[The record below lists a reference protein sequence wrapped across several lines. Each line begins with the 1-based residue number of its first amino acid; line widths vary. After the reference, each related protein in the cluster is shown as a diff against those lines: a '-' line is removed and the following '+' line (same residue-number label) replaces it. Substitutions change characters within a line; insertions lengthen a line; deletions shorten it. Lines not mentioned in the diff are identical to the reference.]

1 MPNIIRSGFN
11 EKSTFVKIF
20 MKYFTNI
27 HKNKTYNIIIRMMI
41 VFVTYYYIY
50 KEVFQKKRGDEE
62 VQITW
67 QTLVDYFSDIGNESH
82 TNFFITWIFLLMI
95 VNWGIESLKWQYLIG
110 KVEKIPFLK
119 SFEAVLSGVSVS
131 VFTPNRVGEWFGRVF
146 ILKKVNPWKGVF
158 ITMIGS
164 FSQLLTTFV
173 VGSISF
179 LFYFPIYFKD
189 VEFYSQYLY
198 YGIILVVLG
207 INAALLLIF
216 LNISVLPAFANKILK
231 ERFIKAKEYFS
242 VISDYSTGE
251 LITVFIFSFL
261 RYCVFSLQF
270 YLFLMLFSIE
280 IPLFHGLMIISL
292 VYFIMTAIPTVT
304 LTELGIRG
312 AVSVYF
318 ISQYFIT
325 FGEYSETIK
334 FGIFASSFALWIVN
348 LALPAL
354 IGTIF
359 VFRLKFFRRRKNG

>member
-1 MPNIIRSGFN
+1 
-11 EKSTFVKIF
+11 

-27 HKNKTYNIIIRMMI
+27 HKNKTYNIIIRSMI
-41 VFVTYYYIY
+41 VFVTYFYIY
-50 KEVFQKKRGDEE
+50 KEIFQRKRGDEE
-62 VQITW
+62 IQVDW
-67 QTLVDYFSDIGNESH
+67 HTLVDYFSGIGQEPHIS
-82 TNFFITWIFLLMI
+82 FFVTWIFLLMI

-110 KVEKIPFLK
+110 KVERVSFLK
-119 SFEAVLSGVSVS
+119 SFEAVLSGISVS

-179 LFYFPIYFKD
+179 LFYFPIYFNTA
-189 VEFYSQYLY
+189 EFYSVYLY
-198 YGIILVVLG
+198 SGIIIIVLG
-207 INAALLLIF
+207 IDAALLLVF
-216 LNISVLPAFANKILK
+216 LNISALPSFVNRILK
-231 ERFIKAKEYFS
+231 ERFVKAKEYFS
-242 VISDYSTGE
+242 VISEYTTTE
-251 LITVFIFSFL
+251 LATVFIFSFL

-280 IPLFHGLMIISL
+280 IPLFHGLMIISI
-292 VYFIMTAIPTVT
+292 VFFIMTAIPTVT

-318 ISQYFIT
+318 ISLYFTT
-325 FGEYSETIK
+325 FGEYSEMIK

-348 LALPAL
+348 LALPA
-354 IGTIF
+354 IVGTFF
-359 VFRLKFFRRRKNG
+359 VFRLKFFRRKKNE

>member
-1 MPNIIRSGFN
+1 
-11 EKSTFVKIF
+11 
-20 MKYFTNI
+20 
-27 HKNKTYNIIIRMMI
+27 MI
-41 VFVTYYYIY
+41 VFVTYFYIY
-50 KEVFQKKRGDEE
+50 KEIFQKKRGDDD

-67 QTLVDYFSDIGNESH
+67 QSLVDYFSDFGTQPH
-82 TNFFITWIFLLMI
+82 TKFVIIWIFILML
-95 VNWGIESLKWQYLIG
+95 VNWGIESLKWQFLIG
-110 KVEKIPFLK
+110 KVEKVPFLK

-131 VFTPNRVGEWFGRVF
+131 IFTPNRVGEWFGRVF

-164 FSQLLTTFV
+164 FSQLLTTFI

-179 LFYFPIYFKD
+179 LIYFPIYYQNED
-189 VEFYSQYLY
+189 FYSQYLY
-198 YGIILVVLG
+198 YGIILFVLG
-207 INAALLLIF
+207 INSALLLIF
-216 LNISVLPAFANKILK
+216 LNISFLPSFANKILK
-231 ERFIKAKEYFS
+231 KRFIKAKEYFS

-251 LITVFIFSFL
+251 LTTVFIFSIL

-280 IPLFHGLMIISL
+280 IPIFHGMMIISL

-325 FGEYSETIK
+325 FGEYSEMIK
-334 FGIFASSFALWIVN
+334 FGIFASSFALGIVN
-348 LALPAL
+348 LALPAVV
-354 IGTIF
+354 GTFF
-359 VFRLKFFRRRKNG
+359 VFRLKFFRRKKNE